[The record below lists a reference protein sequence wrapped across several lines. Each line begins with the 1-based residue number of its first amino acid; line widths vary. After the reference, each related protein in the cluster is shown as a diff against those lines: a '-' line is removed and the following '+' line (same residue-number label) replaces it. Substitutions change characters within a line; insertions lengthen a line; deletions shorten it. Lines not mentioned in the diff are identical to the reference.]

1 MAEMC
6 LELREEIVGAHG
18 AYVRCATRNGA
29 NFILPGLYDRLA
41 RLLGHNMAN
50 GIVRDHPP
58 PEIATAKV
66 ISVQDFGVASS
77 FPSNVLHAAIEH
89 GGLGVPK
96 LLDETTKTRLQPV
109 PETVCDFY
117 PNNPNIPSRTR
128 AKRQ

>member
-58 PEIATAKV
+58 PRDRDGESYLSARLWC
-66 ISVQDFGVASS
+66 GV
-77 FPSNVLHAAIEH
+77 
-89 GGLGVPK
+89 
-96 LLDETTKTRLQPV
+96 LLPQQRSPR
-109 PETVCDFY
+109 C
-117 PNNPNIPSRTR
+117 N
-128 AKRQ
+128 